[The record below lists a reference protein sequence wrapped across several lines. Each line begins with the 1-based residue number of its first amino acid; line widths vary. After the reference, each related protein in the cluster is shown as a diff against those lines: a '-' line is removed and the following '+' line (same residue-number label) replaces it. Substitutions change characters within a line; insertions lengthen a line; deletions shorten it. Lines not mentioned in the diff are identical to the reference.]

1 MLSFYAFRHMPL
13 GDASVIIFST
23 PVFVAIFARLFLKEQ
38 CGMINIITILLTLI
52 GVVLITRPSILFTQ
66 SIDEE
71 FTNDFLSPL
80 PSTSNRIWG
89 SVAAIASTLFGANVY
104 ILLRALKDIH
114 FAVIMSNFGAFAL
127 FYTFIICWFIGAI
140 CWPACGSDR
149 LLIVVLALFSF
160 LGQILLTIS
169 LQIEQAGPVAIA
181 RCADIVFAFIWQWL
195 FFGDKPTGYS
205 LFGALLVVSSV
216 IITALKKWALSL
228 PRDSIYR
235 KRLHFLT
242 IE

>member
-38 CGMINIITILLTLI
+38 CGLINIITIMLTLI
-52 GVVLITRPSILFTQ
+52 GVVLITRPSIIFTQ
-66 SIDEE
+66 PEDE
-71 FTNDFLSPL
+71 FSNDFLSPSQ
-80 PSTSNRIWG
+80 STSNRIWG
-89 SVAAIASTLFGANVY
+89 SVAAVASTLFGANVY

-114 FAVIMSNFGAFAL
+114 FAVIMSNFGMFAL
-127 FYTFIICWFIGAI
+127 LYTFIVCWTIGAI
-140 CWPACGSDR
+140 CWPSCGSDR
-149 LLIVVLALFSF
+149 ILIVVLALFSF

-228 PRDSIYR
+228 PRDSVYR
-235 KRLHFLT
+235 KRLNFLI